1 MSQPERMR
9 EAIDAGT
16 IGSRLWFY
24 TNYHCNLACSY
35 CLTGSSPRSPR
46 RLLDPDRILR
56 IAADAPALGFEAF
69 GVTGGEPLLVPGVP
83 DLVARLADIAPVT
96 LLTNGTLFTP
106 RMLRRFAPL
115 AGRDV
120 AVQIS
125 LDSADPAVN
134 DAARGPGNH
143 ARVVDAVPRLVAMG
157 VRVRIATTL
166 EADADDDELP
176 ALCALHRSLGVPDTD
191 HVVRQIVARGR
202 AIETGLG
209 VEAGEAELFPELT
222 LTADGAFWSPF
233 GPTTVVGGGI
243 DTALR
248 VCEEIEPLVVP
259 AGELAARVARRA
271 TGADAL
277 LGIR

>member
-1 MSQPERMR
+1 VRQQDPIR

-35 CLTGSSPRSPR
+35 CLTGSSPRSAR
-46 RLLDPDRILR
+46 RLLDPDRILG

-83 DLVARLADIAPVT
+83 AMVGRLADIAPVT

-106 RMLRRFAPL
+106 RMLRRFAPF
-115 AGRDV
+115 AGRHV

-166 EADADDDELP
+166 EADADDELP

-233 GPTTVVGGGI
+233 GPTTIAGGGI
-243 DTALR
+243 DATLR
-248 VCEEIEPLVVP
+248 VCEKIEPLGVP
-259 AGELAARVARRA
+259 AGELAGRVARRA

-277 LGIR
+277 LGVR